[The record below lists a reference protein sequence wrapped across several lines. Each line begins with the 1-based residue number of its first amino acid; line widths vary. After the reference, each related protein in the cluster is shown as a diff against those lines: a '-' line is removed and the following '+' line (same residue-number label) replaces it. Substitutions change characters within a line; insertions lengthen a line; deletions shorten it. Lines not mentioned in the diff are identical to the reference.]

1 MLTVSTYNNH
11 VNSVNI
17 EYAIMKYHHGN
28 LKEELISS
36 ACIVCEA
43 DGHSQM
49 SLRSIAKEA
58 KVSQTAPYRHF
69 QTKECLLAE
78 VSSRGYIELKDIL
91 SHATSDK
98 KLSAEKRFL
107 EMGLAYI
114 KFGLDKRNTYD
125 LMHNQ
130 TPDKNEFPKL
140 LKNATGAFD
149 ILVQTVM
156 ELNPELTE
164 KAIQR
169 KCIKHWAMIHGLVGL
184 LRNSNLGKTPAEG
197 ASKAMA
203 SVRADLKSF
212 LDESL
217 DY

>member
-1 MLTVSTYNNH
+1 
-11 VNSVNI
+11 
-17 EYAIMKYHHGN
+17 MKYHHGN

-36 ACIVCEA
+36 ACIICEA

-49 SLRSIAKEA
+49 SLRSIAKQA

-69 QTKECLLAE
+69 ETKDCLLAE
-78 VSSRGYIELKDIL
+78 VSSRGYIELQDIL
-91 SHATSDK
+91 SHAASDK
-98 KLSAEKRFL
+98 KLSAKDRFL
-107 EMGLAYI
+107 EMALAYI

-149 ILVQTVM
+149 VLVRSVV

-164 KAIQR
+164 KEIGR
-169 KCIKHWAMIHGLVGL
+169 KCIKHWAMMHGLVGL
-184 LRNSNLGKTPAEG
+184 FRNSNLGKTPSEG
-197 ASKAMA
+197 AGRAMA
-203 SVRADLKSF
+203 SVRYDLKAF

-217 DY
+217 NS